1 MVSLVGFKPYYKW
14 ITFNTEKACELFEHA
29 KDNYVLNLIINGLPS
44 ILEVFEAINGDKTK
58 GFKPYYK
65 WITFNTVDPRVNSRR
80 LESCFKPYYKW
91 ITFNT
96 FCAVTAV
103 RVIPLF
109 VLNLIIN
116 GLPSIHLLASILFTY
131 PLLGFKPYYKWIT
144 FNTLTKGMNVVFM
157 LERSL
162 FYMVAK
168 FEHFSVIHGLLTFYI
183 KFLLQF
189 FYFF

>member
-1 MVSLVGFKPYYKW
+1 MDYLQYLPAPLV
-14 ITFNTEKACELFEHA
+14 
-29 KDNYVLNLIINGLPS
+29 
-44 ILEVFEAINGDKTK
+44 
-58 GFKPYYK
+58 
-65 WITFNTVDPRVNSRR
+65 TVQNA
-80 LESCFKPYYKW
+80 
-91 ITFNT
+91 N
-96 FCAVTAV
+96 
-103 RVIPLF
+103 F

-116 GLPSIHLLASILFTY
+116 GLPSI
-131 PLLGFKPYYKWIT
+131 P
-144 FNTLTKGMNVVFM
+144 LTKGMNVVFM